1 MKRLKRLLCQNNQVI
16 DLMPL
21 AEIHTIIEIN
31 MDNNPIDSFKTV
43 LNCLKD
49 KNDILVVNLKM
60 APIVLMINT
69 YE

>member
-1 MKRLKRLLCQNNQVI
+1 
-16 DLMPL
+16 MPL

-69 YE
+69 YEQLVQEIKSNLSEDE